1 MKRIILLAAAILPT
15 VSAFSQNWVEDSVFV
30 TSYGKKIYYSLENGQ
45 VGDVPT
51 NAHDLEFS
59 TKGFSAT
66 IRLNNAGE
74 SGITTRLYAVAGDTT
89 TFTAV
94 WDTTGMA
101 DGSNAQF
108 VRCLDADSLWE
119 QSAFEFGATG
129 HPDYGWGTYNSQTH
143 NVIGKKVFLFKTRTG
158 AWKRVW
164 IRNLMSAAGT
174 YNIRIADFDGSNV
187 EDISVNKSGLTSKAF
202 LYYNFD
208 TNTTSNPEP
217 DKNTYDLVFGRYI
230 NANPNDNVY
239 GLAVTGVLLNDGV
252 KAVEVKGLPAEDAD
266 YLDYTLSDNIS
277 AIGDKYKALDYV
289 TYQWYV
295 YDSTS
300 YFISDVNQ
308 NIWQIKFTK
317 FGGTTTGLNKF
328 MKRQVGFASVE
339 EYQTIP
345 SIAVF
350 PNPATENVN
359 LVYTS
364 TENSNMSVQIIDLAG
379 RTVYAQNFASNAGL
393 NNINL
398 NLSQI
403 SNGGMYIL
411 RMTDGKTVRTEKIMI
426 QR

>member
-1 MKRIILLAAAILPT
+1 MKKIILIAAAILPA

-51 NAHDLEFS
+51 NAHDLELS

-66 IRLNNAGE
+66 IRLNNAGQT
-74 SGITTRLYAVAGDTT
+74 GVTTRLYSVVGDTT
-89 TFTAV
+89 TFTAA
-94 WDTTGMA
+94 WDTTGLA

-108 VRCLDADSLWE
+108 VRCLDADSVWE

-129 HPDYGWGTYNSQTH
+129 HPDYGWGTYNSTNH
-143 NVIGKKVFLFKTRTG
+143 NLYGKKVFLFKSHTG
-158 AWKRVW
+158 EWKRVW
-164 IRNLMSAAGT
+164 IRNLMSMLGT

-187 EDISVNKSGLTSKAF
+187 EDITISKSGATDKAF
-202 LYYNFD
+202 VYYNFD
-208 TNTTSNPEP
+208 TNTTTSPEP
-217 DKNTYDLVFGRYI
+217 DKNTYDLVFGRYV
-230 NANPNDNVY
+230 NAKPGDSYY
-239 GLAVTGVLLNDGV
+239 GLGVTGVLLNEGV
-252 KAVEVKGLPAEDAD
+252 KAVEVKGLPAEDAN
-266 YLDYTLSDNIS
+266 YLNYTLSENIS

-289 TYQWYV
+289 TFQWFV

-317 FGGTTTGLNKF
+317 FGGTSNGLNKF
-328 MKRQVGFASVE
+328 MKRQVGFASAE
-339 EYQTIP
+339 EFQTIP
-345 SIAVF
+345 AIALF
-350 PNPATENVN
+350 PNPATENLN
-359 LVYTS
+359 LVYTA

-379 RTVYAQNFASNAGL
+379 RAVYAQNFASNAGL
-393 NNINL
+393 NTINL
-398 NLSQI
+398 NVSQI